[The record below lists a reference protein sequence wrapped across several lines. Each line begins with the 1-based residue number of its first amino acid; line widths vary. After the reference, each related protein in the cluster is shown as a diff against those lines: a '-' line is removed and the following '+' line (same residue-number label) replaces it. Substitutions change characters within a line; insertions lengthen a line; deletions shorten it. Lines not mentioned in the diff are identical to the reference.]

1 MKIEMKPP
9 VTEVVEVEPEK
20 VLLELDRQEAER
32 LSALAK
38 KGGPATFLSDLRR
51 VLRNQ
56 GIKGEDYEVVTGP
69 TTRSPEVPNGIR
81 IVRRLAKPFDEE
93 PF

>member
-1 MKIEMKPP
+1 MKPP

-20 VLLELDRQEAER
+20 VVLELDRQEAER

-38 KGGPATFLSDLRR
+38 KGAPASFLSNLRR
-51 VLRNQ
+51 VLREQ
-56 GIKGEDYEVVTGP
+56 GIKGDDYKVVTGP
-69 TTRSPEVPNGIR
+69 TTRSPEFSNGIR
-81 IVRRLAKPFDEE
+81 VVHRPVKPFDEE